1 MWVLWRIIIIIVER
15 VNHGRQCR
23 KGVQRPGRSFP
34 ADHHRHEST
43 RNCYIRIY
51 PDSIVLSSLFDHSE
65 MLIVEWSSAM
75 GGSYLKSNKTSL
87 LPKVLKL
94 SVFLTIISMQF
105 VYAMIR

>member
-1 MWVLWRIIIIIVER
+1 
-15 VNHGRQCR
+15 
-23 KGVQRPGRSFP
+23 
-34 ADHHRHEST
+34 
-43 RNCYIRIY
+43 
-51 PDSIVLSSLFDHSE
+51 